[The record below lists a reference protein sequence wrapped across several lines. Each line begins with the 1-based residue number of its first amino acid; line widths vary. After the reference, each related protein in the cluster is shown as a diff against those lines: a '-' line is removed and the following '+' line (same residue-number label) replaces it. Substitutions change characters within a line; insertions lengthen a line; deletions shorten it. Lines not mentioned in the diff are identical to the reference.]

1 MPLTVADW
9 LPGIRPHL
17 AHALVD
23 DHGLDRLERS
33 ARHLPGTCLAVLEIP
48 LSPSV
53 AANPVGADLAVRIRR
68 PSEGIGLSR
77 WLPAGSPRSFLER
90 WSRDGRLREQ
100 APEIW
105 LELDLVGTSGTSE
118 LPVDSLPPPVI
129 CARLAPGVEE
139 GWLVDELLPGLHGAR
154 SLPRLQRRAV
164 VEALGALP
172 PSARPIYAF
181 SLRSRCPPSAPPERV
196 PIRLEIY
203 GLEAHR
209 LTPYLTRLADVDT
222 SAVRAAQ
229 VEPLLPLVREA
240 DRNHLSFDLAPDL
253 QPRIGVELSF
263 RGLPGREPG
272 WSMLFDRVLGLVGA
286 GQDVAEVVR
295 RAVWAWPGWSSFW
308 TDPDTWPAAAGAG
321 YCVRSLSH
329 FKVVTRPDRDPRAKV
344 YLLFGPWRRRE
355 GGSRLSP

>member
-17 AHALVD
+17 AHSLLD
-23 DHGLDRLERS
+23 DQGLHRLGRL

-48 LSPSV
+48 LSPSAV
-53 AANPVGADLAVRIRR
+53 ANPVGADLSVRIRR
-68 PSEGIGLSR
+68 PSEAVELSR
-77 WLPAGSPRSFLER
+77 RLPVGPPRVFLER
-90 WSRDGRLREQ
+90 WSRDGRLREG
-100 APEIW
+100 APEVW
-105 LELDLVGTSGTSE
+105 LELDAVGTSE
-118 LPVDSLPPPVI
+118 PPVDSLPPPVI
-129 CARLAPGVEE
+129 CARLAPGVEQ
-139 GWLVDELLPGLHGAR
+139 GWLVDELLPGLHGSR
-154 SLPRLQRRAV
+154 PLPKLQRRAA
-164 VEALGALP
+164 VEALDSLP

-181 SLRSRCPPSAPPERV
+181 SLRSRCRPSAPPEQV

-209 LTPYLTRLADVDT
+209 LTPYLTRQSGADS

-240 DRNHLSFDLAPDL
+240 DRNHLSFDLAPTL
-253 QPRIGVELSF
+253 QPRIGVELSL

-272 WSMLFDRVLGLVGA
+272 WSMLFDRVLELVGA
-286 GQDVAEVVR
+286 GPDVAEVLR

-329 FKVVTRPDRDPRAKV
+329 FKVVTRPHRDPRAKV
-344 YLLFGPWRRRE
+344 YLLFGRWRRRE